1 MSMLDWQATYGGATF
16 DPTVAGGTVTS
27 LTLHANPERTGQPAA
42 VAAATALKPGT
53 FRFVIPDT
61 LAAGRYWGTVV
72 FTPAAGEPAS
82 TDRTIRVDLPTGS
95 GLVTSPEA
103 VADHAGIPLPLTE
116 AQRDG
121 LRTAIEDAQADV
133 EAYLARSLVPRSATL
148 HGVRPAPGT
157 DLGMWQAWAHCGP
170 DDDFAVDGWTVLP
183 DGTYDVRLL
192 VGLDGAAERPIRRFV
207 TAHAA
212 EAIRNS
218 PGSGGA
224 AGGRRVSSLSAEGQS
239 ISYEAAPSA
248 GQAGALPVLV
258 TLDGYRQ
265 PPVYVRPRPAAA
277 PWPYGGMT
285 SLWR

>member
-1 MSMLDWQATYGGATF
+1 MSTLDWQATYGGAAF
-16 DPTVAGGTVTS
+16 DPVAVGGTVTS
-27 LTLHANPERTGQPAA
+27 LILHTTPERTGQPAA

-53 FRFVIPDT
+53 YRFAIPDT
-61 LAAGRYWGTVV
+61 LAAGRYWGAIT
-72 FTPAAGEPAS
+72 FTPAAGAPAS
-82 TDRTIRVDLPTGS
+82 ADRTIRVDLPSGT

-133 EAYLARSLVPRSATL
+133 EAYLSRPLVPRLAMLNS
-148 HGVRPAPGT
+148 VRPAPGM
-157 DLGMWQAWAHCGP
+157 DLGSWQAWAHCGP
-170 DDDFAVDGWTVLP
+170 DDDFTVDGWTARP
-183 DGTYDVRLL
+183 DGTYDVRLR
-192 VGLDGAAERPIRRFV
+192 VGLDGAAERPIRRYV

-212 EAIRNS
+212 ETIRNTPAS
-218 PGSGGA
+218 GSGA
-224 AGGRRVSSLSAEGQS
+224 SGRRVSSLSAEGQS

-248 GQAGALPVLV
+248 GQPGALPVLV

-277 PWPYGGMT
+277 PWPYGGSV